1 MIAKIA
7 FVICL
12 KDICGFAHV
21 VMDRWVCCCGEGF
34 VFCIGCKIIKKK
46 KKKNHRSFD
55 FDIDNLFLIYSVR

>member
-34 VFCIGCKIIKKK
+34 VFCIGCKKKK
-46 KKKNHRSFD
+46 KI
-55 FDIDNLFLIYSVR
+55 IDPLILI